1 MTTYRKTMTEMYQQ
15 VRERTLTPNE
25 LKRREDIAKDLPL
38 KDFEKRYGKE
48 KGMQVKMAV
57 ATKMAKKESFELRE
71 LSTQDALVVRAKQL
85 AQKKNDLKA
94 RIEIANKIE
103 IKSPSLFKY
112 YRELEKKGDKSSP
125 AVKKFDKQLMS
136 ALAKK
141 FGQDVAKKTEKA
153 LKEELNEDGHSDVPS
168 MIRKC
173 KTVIEDANEIM
184 SKLNSMDKEGSLPT
198 WWTNKLAVASN
209 SMNKMR
215 DYILNPIEESVIM
228 EKEGDL
234 EDMKKVVE
242 ELKGASKKHLS
253 QAVRIDK
260 LDLENKTLDTICDEL
275 RAASK
280 MHLGQ
285 SKRVQSH
292 IGMMEGDA
300 TDAAKELINRE
311 KERMKDKHDTIMQ
324 RAKIKDVTDASR
336 EKQGEN

>member
-15 VRERTLTPNE
+15 VRERELTPTE
-25 LKRREDIAKDLPL
+25 LKRREEIAKKLPL

-48 KGMQVKMAV
+48 KGMQVKMGV

-153 LKEELNEDGHSDVPS
+153 LKEELKEDGHEDVPS
-168 MIRKC
+168 AVRQC

-184 SKLNSMDKEGSLPT
+184 NKLNSMSEQELPS

-215 DYILNPIEESVIM
+215 DYLLNPSEVSETMIKEA
-228 EKEGDL
+228 EGDL
-234 EDMKKVVE
+234 EDLKNIVK
-242 ELKGASKKHLS
+242 ELEKAS
-253 QAVRIDK
+253 Q
-260 LDLENKTLDTICDEL
+260 
-275 RAASK
+275 

-285 SKRVQSH
+285 SKRIAKH
-292 IGMMEGDA
+292 IGMME
-300 TDAAKELINRE
+300 K
-311 KERMKDKHDTIMQ
+311 
-324 RAKIKDVTDASR
+324 
-336 EKQGEN
+336 